1 MGNIWISISYLHNK
15 REQKKD
21 EWVNQKIQLSQ
32 SCPALCDL
40 MGCSTWSFPVH
51 YQLSEFAQS
60 HVHRVPDAIQ
70 PTHPLSSPS
79 PPAFNLSQHQGL
91 FQWVSSSH
99 QMAKLLELQLQ
110 HQFFQWIFRTGF
122 LYDWLAG
129 HDWETELNQFPF
141 ELVGLESQ
149 FQSVC
154 W

>member
-1 MGNIWISISYLHNK
+1 MNK
-15 REQKKD
+15 HKLSAQQKRAEERWMSKSK
-21 EWVNQKIQLSQ
+21 NS
-32 SCPALCDL
+32 
-40 MGCSTWSFPVH
+40 
-51 YQLSEFAQS
+51 AQS
-60 HVHRVPDAIQ
+60 VMSSSLWPHGMQHVKLPCPLPTPGAYTNYVHWVGDAIQ
-70 PTHPLSSPS
+70 PSHPLLSTS
-79 PPAFNLSQHQGL
+79 PPVFNVSQCQGL